1 MDLTADDE
9 STGTARLVAI
19 GVSPRRE
26 ELAGLVA
33 AQEWSVGED
42 DDAPIHIV
50 DLASG
55 EIPSMA
61 WRDRS
66 AVIAI
71 APDADAAY
79 AAGATHWLAPD
90 WSADMFASAMRYAG
104 RYARRVR
111 RLPYEASGRRAGDL
125 RRSADYPLLA
135 WIETRRD
142 GAVSAIV
149 IALTRFEFVNAA
161 FGRDA
166 GDELMAATRARIER
180 WAHKAFNGRAVIA
193 RRGGAE
199 FVVLAQSGGA
209 AIASA
214 VEALEAELARPFEV
228 EGAAVNLGSRVGLAE
243 AVTGE
248 GATALLRRAREALG
262 AARSSDG
269 ATTHVA
275 DVDSAAIDR
284 LAADLHHA
292 FERDEIGVVFQP
304 QVAMAGSIVGVEAL
318 ARWRHPE
325 LGALG
330 ADQLF
335 AAAERADLGI
345 ALSDHIQRVALERA
359 AAWPAALERLRLSIN
374 VTAADLA
381 RQGFT
386 TAFLDRV
393 EASGFARARVT
404 VEIVETGLMADLD
417 RAAAILARL
426 RGAGC
431 RIAIDDF
438 GTGYSSLAYLKALP
452 IDYLKIDRSLTR
464 DITGSDR
471 DRVIVR
477 GVIAIARSLGLET
490 IAEGVETEDE
500 RALLAS
506 DGCDLY
512 QGFLCSEPVASEGLA
527 DLVAAE

>member
-1 MDLTADDE
+1 MDLTAEDE
-9 STGTARLVAI
+9 STGTAGLVAI
-19 GVSPRRE
+19 GASGRRE
-26 ELAGLVA
+26 ELTALVA
-33 AQEWSVGED
+33 AAGWRVGAD
-42 DDAPIHIV
+42 DDAAVRIV
-50 DLASG
+50 DLSSG
-55 EIPSMA
+55 ESPSA
-61 WRDRS
+61 TWRDRS
-66 AVIAI
+66 AVVVIAQ
-71 APDADAAY
+71 DADTAY
-79 AAGATHWLAPD
+79 AAGATQWLAPD
-90 WSADMFASAMRYAG
+90 WSADTFAAALRFAG

-111 RLPYEASGRRAGDL
+111 HLPYEAAGRRAGDL
-125 RRSADYPLLA
+125 RRGADQPLLA
-135 WIETRRD
+135 WIDARLGS

-149 IALTRFEFVNAA
+149 VALTRFEFVNAA

-180 WAHKAFNGRAVIA
+180 WAHDAFDGRAVIA
-193 RRGGAE
+193 RRAGAE
-199 FVVLAQSGGA
+199 FVVLAQCGGD
-209 AIASA
+209 AIAAA
-214 VEALEAELARPFEV
+214 VDALEAELARPFEV

-243 AVTGE
+243 AV
-248 GATALLRRAREALG
+248 ADDSAPALLRRAQDALG
-262 AARSSDG
+262 EARSGDGMTDSD
-269 ATTHVA
+269 
-275 DVDSAAIDR
+275 AALIDR
-284 LAADLHHA
+284 LAADLHRA
-292 FERDEIGVVFQP
+292 FERDEIDVVFQP
-304 QVAMAGSIVGVEAL
+304 QVAMAGSITGVEAL
-318 ARWRHPE
+318 ARWQHSE

-330 ADQLF
+330 AEQLF
-335 AAAERADLGI
+335 AAADRADLGI
-345 ALSDHIQRVALERA
+345 ALSDHIQRVALDRA

-381 RQGFT
+381 RPGFT
-386 TAFLDRV
+386 TAFLDRIA
-393 EASGFARARVT
+393 ASGFARARVT
-404 VEIVETGLMADLD
+404 VEIVETGLMGDLD

-490 IAEGVETEDE
+490 IAEGVETEEE

-512 QGFLCSEPVASEGLA
+512 QGFLCSEPVGSEELIE
-527 DLVAAE
+527 LVG